1 MQNLSRTEFLL
12 ILKFTDLYKYNFYCI
27 LMTRK
32 RYFIPRILQTAPYSC
47 DPNYHQWWNKCTR
60 WDKHKLCTS
69 VLLLWCSCQTHESNS
84 EKTSCK
90 CQLRDSLKNSWQI
103 IYKSYG
109 LKVKEEFEN
118 CSGLKET
125 EEIWQLG
132 AMHDLW
138 LDCFTTEGITGRVG

>member
-1 MQNLSRTEFLL
+1 MSS
-12 ILKFTDLYKYNFYCI
+12 LKYLPINCI